1 MKAELGCLMDVVYA
15 FEHISRFASGA
26 ESVQLVEEGEDWHV
40 VAYTY
45 RRLLILENQS
55 TWRRTLDRQGHRV
68 VFEMLTSRNNLRI
81 LPRVLS
87 SHGHY
92 RIDGEGG
99 TYRLEY
105 FQECQLEGGILKGN
119 YMERA
124 DREAEAFLGGLR
136 DYVEG
141 TCGKAA
147 P

>member
-1 MKAELGCLMDVVYA
+1 MKAELGCLMDVVYG

-55 TWRRTLDRQGHRV
+55 TWRRTLDRQGQRV

-87 SHGHY
+87 SHGQY
-92 RIDGEGG
+92 RIDGEGER
-99 TYRLEY
+99 YHLEY
-105 FQECQLEGGILKGN
+105 FQDCQLEGGVLTGT

-124 DREAEAFLGGLR
+124 KKEAEAFLVEFRG
-136 DYVEG
+136 YVES
-141 TCGKAA
+141 TCGKAGS
-147 P
+147 